1 MWSLENPAVKNGIL
15 AGIAAAVYV
24 LLLYLINLRWI
35 FGFPSYLTTVLFIFM
50 MVQSV
55 KAEKN
60 ILDFT
65 SFSDALKP
73 AFLTF
78 VVANLIYIIF
88 YYVLVNF
95 IAPELLD
102 IQKQISMEMIEKMSG
117 FIGEEGTEAA
127 IEQMESRDF
136 DFGVKTAAW
145 TFAFGL
151 IFPGFIIAAIIA
163 AIMKDR
169 RPVES

>member
-1 MWSLENPAVKNGIL
+1 MWSLENPAIKNGIL

-35 FGFPSYLTTVLFIFM
+35 FGLPSYLTTVLFIFM

-55 KAEKN
+55 KAEKKV
-60 ILDFT
+60 LDYT

-78 VVANLIYIIF
+78 VVANFIYIIF
-88 YYVLVNF
+88 YYILVNF

-102 IQKQISMEMIEKMSG
+102 LQKQISMEMIEKMSG

-127 IEQMESRDF
+127 IEQMEGRDF
-136 DFGVKTAAW
+136 DFGIKTASW

-169 RPVES
+169 RPVEG

>member
-1 MWSLENPAVKNGIL
+1 MWSLENPAIKNGII
-15 AGIAAAVYV
+15 AGIGSAVFV
-24 LLLYLINLRWI
+24 LLLYLVNPRWI
-35 FGFPSYLTTVLFIFM
+35 FGFPSYITTIIFIVL

-55 KAEKN
+55 KAEKKN
-60 ILDFT
+60 IDYT

-78 VVANLIYIIF
+78 VVANFIYIFF
-88 YYVLVNF
+88 YTILVNF

-102 IQKQISMEMIEKMSG
+102 VQKEITLEMLEKMSG
-117 FIGEEGTEAA
+117 LLGEDGLEAA
-127 IEQMESRDF
+127 VDEVEARDF
-136 DFGVKTAAW
+136 DFGLKTASW

-163 AIMKDR
+163 AVMKDR
-169 RPVES
+169 RPLEN